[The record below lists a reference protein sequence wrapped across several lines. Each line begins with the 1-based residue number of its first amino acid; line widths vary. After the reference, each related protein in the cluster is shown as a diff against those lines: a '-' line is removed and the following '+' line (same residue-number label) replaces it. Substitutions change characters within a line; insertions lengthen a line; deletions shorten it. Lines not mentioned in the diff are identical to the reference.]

1 MYESQ
6 PQLVPGIIHGRVPQ
20 ASII

>member
-6 PQLVPGIIHGRVPQ
+6 PQLVPGIVHGRVPQ
-20 ASII
+20 ASIV